1 MMKGIGLDGDLIEND
16 DPINLQFSQN
26 GFESMQFMVN
36 IGSTLLFVVGYLA
49 LWLFFLFLSRIYSF
63 WPKLLRLKTILEKAL
78 IWNQSIN
85 LLISQFTPLMLSS
98 LINLLNMNFKGE
110 SVSRMSAYWSIVII
124 LAIIGSVIAIII
136 RLVSLSRNMNDES
149 VKEFN

>member
-1 MMKGIGLDGDLIEND
+1 MLKGIGLDVDLIEND
-16 DPINLQFSQN
+16 DPMNLQFSQN

-49 LWLFFLFLSRIYSF
+49 LWLFLLFLSRIHYL
-63 WPKLLRLKTILEKAL
+63 PKLLRLKKILEKAL
-78 IWNQSIN
+78 MWNQSIN

-98 LINLLNMNFKGE
+98 LINLLNMNYKGDT
-110 SVSRMSAYWSIVII
+110 VSRMSAYCSIVII
-124 LAIIGSVIAIII
+124 LATMWSVIAIIV
-136 RLVSLSRNMNDES
+136 RLVLLSRNMNEES

>member
-1 MMKGIGLDGDLIEND
+1 MKGIGLDGDLIEND

-49 LWLFFLFLSRIYSF
+49 WWLVFLFLSRIYSF

-78 IWNQSIN
+78 MWNQSIN
-85 LLISQFTPLMLSS
+85 LFISQFTPLMLSS
-98 LINLLNMNFKGE
+98 IINLLNMNFKGD

-124 LAIIGSVIAIII
+124 LAIIGSVIAIIV
-136 RLVSLSRNMNDES
+136 RLVSLSRNMNDET